1 MSHEDVRSLKD
12 VESLEQAYQELAV
25 QAHLLKN
32 EAKDRWA
39 SLKADWVHLQR
50 ELEPAR
56 GAGHHAAQEI
66 GSAASLLAG
75 SVRDGLAELRRSL
88 PGSH

>member
-12 VESLEQAYQELAV
+12 VESLEQAYQELAL

-32 EAKDRWA
+32 EAKDRWT
-39 SLKADWVHLQR
+39 SLKTDWVRLQQ
-50 ELEPAR
+50 ELAPTR
-56 GAGHHAAQEI
+56 KAGQHAAQEI
-66 GSAASLLAG
+66 GSATSLLAG
-75 SVRDGLAELRRSL
+75 SVREGLAELRRSL